1 MNVCSKICP
10 LLLSALMVGCAG
22 GPTVEEE
29 APAPDWV
36 AGASARYPDTL
47 YLLGR
52 GVSRNRDDAEDRA
65 RADLAKNFE
74 VAVNAESSDVQTFTR
89 STGADGVQE
98 GGETHIMRSVVAR
111 TDRVL
116 KGVEIADLWRA
127 PDGSEYHALAILHR
141 ASAAQAMR
149 EDIRSLDEKTRLN
162 VEQAGREDDLLRRIA
177 AAERA
182 VVAQTERADVARA
195 LHVVQP
201 SVGNATAPW
210 SLERL
215 VRDRDALFSRLS
227 MLPKGEGEYGAVIQ
241 PVLAAAVSEAGFHV
255 ATDAAAPYQL
265 SARLEIADLGQR
277 GDWYLY
283 KGDLILTLRD
293 RDGRERG
300 SRRWDVKGS
309 SSLDPRIAQTRAVDA
324 ASGLLKSELRA
335 VVLRFAGVE

>member
-1 MNVCSKICP
+1 LKTCP
-10 LLLSALMVGCAG
+10 LLLCALIVGCAG

-29 APAPDWV
+29 TPAPDWV

-74 VAVNAESSDVQTFTR
+74 VAVNAESSDVQTFSR
-89 STGADGVQE
+89 SVGADGTQE
-98 GGETHIMRSVVAR
+98 GGETRIMRSVEAR

-116 KGVEIADLWRA
+116 TGVEIADLWRT
-127 PDGSEYHALAILHR
+127 PDGGEYHALAILGR

-162 VEQAGREDDLLRRIA
+162 VEQAGREDDLLQRIA

-201 SVGNATAPW
+201 SVGAANAPW

-227 MLPKGEGEYGAVIQ
+227 MLPRGEGDYGAEIQ
-241 PVLAAAVSEAGFHV
+241 PALAAAVSEAGFHV
-255 ATDAAAPYQL
+255 ATDTAAPYQL
-265 SARLEIADLGQR
+265 SARLEIADLGLR

-283 KGDLILTLRD
+283 KGELILTLRD

-309 SSLDPRIAQTRAVDA
+309 SSLESRIAQTRAVDA
-324 ASGLLKSELRA
+324 AVGLLKSELRA

>member
-1 MNVCSKICP
+1 MNFRSKTYP
-10 LLLSALMVGCAG
+10 LLLCFLVAGCAG
-22 GPTVEEE
+22 TPTVAE
-29 APAPDWV
+29 APDWI
-36 AGASARYPDTL
+36 AGASARYPDSL

-52 GVSRNRDDAEDRA
+52 GASRNRDDAEDRA

-74 VAVNAESSDVQTFTR
+74 VAVNAESSDVQTFHR
-89 STGADGVQE
+89 SVGAEGAEE
-98 GGETHIMRSVVAR
+98 GGETRIMRSVVAR

-116 KGVEIADLWRA
+116 QGVEIADLWRA
-127 PDGSEYHALAILHR
+127 PEGGDYHALAILRR

-149 EDIRSLDEKTRLN
+149 DDIRALDEKTRLN

-182 VVAQTERADVARA
+182 VAAQTERVEVARA

-201 SVGNATAPW
+201 SVGAATAPW

-227 MLPKGEGEYGAVIQ
+227 MFPRGEGAYGVTIQ
-241 PVLAAAVSEAGFHV
+241 PALAAAVSEAGFQV
-255 ATDAAAPYQL
+255 AADEAAPYVL
-265 SARLEIADLGQR
+265 SARLEIADLGLR

-283 KGDLILTLRD
+283 KGELVLTLRD
-293 RDGRERG
+293 HDGRERG

-324 ASGLLKSELRA
+324 AVGLLKSELRS
-335 VVLRFAGVE
+335 VVLRFAGAE